1 MNTMLRLDGKI
12 ALVTGCGTR
21 GEGWGNG
28 KAIAVLLARQGAT
41 VYGVDLDLDAAKV
54 TQKIIEDEGGKAF
67 VTTANVTRADEV
79 QNLVRNC
86 LDKFGRIDIL
96 INNVGQSEPG
106 GPVEMIEDT
115 WDGQMDLN
123 VKTAFLTMKSVLPIM
138 EKQGS
143 GSIVSISSVA
153 GLSYVGKPQVAYA
166 AGKAALMQLTKTTA
180 VIYASKGV
188 RLNCV
193 VPGLVFTPLV
203 KRLADKYAEGQFEAF
218 VEHRHKQVPAGRM
231 GDAWDVANAVLFLAS
246 DESRYITAQSIVV
259 DGGLTSAT
267 R

>member
-1 MNTMLRLDGKI
+1 MFRLDGKI

-28 KAIAVLLARQGAT
+28 KAISVLLARQGAT
-41 VYGVDLDLDAAKV
+41 IFGVDRDLEAAEV
-54 TQKIIEDEGGKAF
+54 TQKIINDEGGQAF
-67 VTTANVTRADEV
+67 VTTANVTSAVDV
-79 QNLVRNC
+79 QTMVDTC
-86 LDKFGRIDIL
+86 MEKFGRIDIL

-106 GPVEMIEDT
+106 GPVEMSEET

-143 GSIVSISSVA
+143 GSVVSISSVA
-153 GLSYVGKPQVAYA
+153 GLRYVGKPQVAYA

-180 VIYASKGV
+180 VIYANKGI

-203 KRLADKYAEGQFEAF
+203 KRLAEKYAGGQFDAF
-218 VEHRHKQVPAGRM
+218 VAHRHNQVPAGHM
-231 GDAWDVANAVLFLAS
+231 GDAWDVGNAVVFFG
-246 DESRYITAQSIVV
+246 ER
-259 DGGLTSAT
+259 
-267 R
+267 

>member
-1 MNTMLRLDGKI
+1 MFRLDGKV

-41 VYGVDLDLDAAKV
+41 VFGVDVDLQAAEV
-54 TQKIIEDEGGKAF
+54 TRKIIEDEGGRAW
-67 VTTANVTRADEV
+67 VTTADVTRADQV
-79 QNLVRNC
+79 QSVVKAC
-86 LDKFGRIDIL
+86 LQQFGRIDIL

-106 GPVEMIEDT
+106 GPVEMSEET
-115 WDGQMDLN
+115 WDGQIDLN
-123 VKTAFLTMKSVLPIM
+123 VKTAFLTMKYVLPEM
-138 EKQGS
+138 EKQGG
-143 GSIVSISSVA
+143 GSVVSISSVA
-153 GLSYVGKPQVAYA
+153 GVSYVGKPQVAYA

-180 VIYASKGV
+180 VLYANKGI

-203 KRLADKYAEGQFEAF
+203 KRLADKYAGGQFDAF
-218 VEHRHKQVPAGRM
+218 VEHRHKQVPAGYM